1 MRAEL
6 PGRIDKYAAHGCRGV
21 EDGVGCGCDGG
32 DHVAGLGIAQDG
44 DPVARR
50 APPLEGD
57 DEADGG
63 VEAVL
68 VGLGRFG

>member
-1 MRAEL
+1 MRTEL
-6 PGRIDKYAAHGCRGV
+6 PGRVHWDAAFGRRGV

-32 DHVAGLGIAQDG
+32 DHVAELGIADDG
-44 DPVARR
+44 YLVARGL
-50 APPLEGD
+50 PPVKGD

-68 VGLGRFG
+68 VGLGGPG